1 VVLSERAALQPP
13 LTGDVQNGVPPPGR
27 SGTRSAARDAA
38 GIALIAIAAYLPVLW
53 TGFTSDDFFIL
64 ARLKE
69 FGGLQ
74 HPLAYFSALGFF
86 EYYRPLTFL
95 SHALDWSVW
104 GANPAGFHLTS
115 LVLHVVNSA
124 LVYGIGRQL
133 GDRTAAIV
141 AALLFA
147 LHPASHE
154 AVYWMSARFDL
165 LATCLTLA
173 SALLILGTTRGY
185 WLGVATFG
193 LALLAKESAIALPV
207 IVVAGDVIVRR
218 LDGHQT
224 IRRLVPLVVVVG
236 AYAALRSQA
245 GALEVAG
252 GASRL
257 PKLVMLAAIVLALL
271 WVAIARQASRR
282 RSGDSAPEKYAG
294 ALLVSGCAIAATLLF
309 LPAASD
315 WLRQKIGFASFAM
328 FYLVSPV
335 AVPAPPS
342 SLFDGPATLTAAIEL
357 VVLIG
362 AVAVVWLNRRWLAAR
377 PPAVF
382 LLVFVAAALAPV
394 SSMTS
399 GPRYLYLA
407 SAGVSLFAGVVVQSL
422 TGRARL
428 RAITAVAVVLG
439 LAAVQLLAAARSWA
453 WAADMTRDAVALITP
468 QLQPCGTQD
477 VVLLTTP
484 VGIRGVYSN
493 FNETALEL
501 PSDCAPA
508 SFATVLRV
516 QEVDARVEVTRQND
530 TIELRVPAYAGNFV
544 TSVDLRVFDVP
555 IAVDQAL
562 TIDTPI
568 GRLETTGASGVRV
581 FRLSLVES
589 KRGARFFYY
598 SDGAV
603 HAVNF

>member
-1 VVLSERAALQPP
+1 MR
-13 LTGDVQNGVPPPGR
+13 NGVPPPGR
-27 SGTRSAARDAA
+27 GGTRSAARDAA
-38 GIALIAIAAYLPVLW
+38 GVALVAIVAYLPVLW

-74 HPLAYFSALGFF
+74 HPLAYFNALGFF

-104 GANPAGFHLTS
+104 GANPAGFHVTS
-115 LVLHVVNSA
+115 LALHAANTA
-124 LVYGIGRQL
+124 LVYGLGRQF
-133 GDRTAAIV
+133 GNRPAAIV
-141 AALLFA
+141 AGLLFA

-165 LATCLTLA
+165 LATCLTLV
-173 SALLILGTTRGY
+173 SALLILGTSRGY
-185 WLGVATFG
+185 WPGVATFG

-207 IVVAGDVIVRR
+207 IVVAGDVMVRR
-218 LDGHQT
+218 LDARHT
-224 IRRLVPLVVVVG
+224 IRRLIPLLVVAG

-257 PKLVMLAAIVLALL
+257 PKLVMLAAMVLALL
-271 WVAIARQASRR
+271 WVAIARQGSRR
-282 RSGDSAPEKYAG
+282 GAGGSLLGKYAG
-294 ALLVSGCAIAATLLF
+294 ALLVAGGAIAATLLL
-309 LPAASD
+309 LPAASV
-315 WLRQKIGFASFAM
+315 WLRPKIGFASFAL

-407 SAGVSLFAGVVVQSL
+407 SAGASLFAGVVVWSL
-422 TGRARL
+422 AGRARG
-428 RAITAVAVVLG
+428 RAIAVVAVALG
-439 LAAVQLLAAARSWA
+439 LAAVQLVAAARSWT
-453 WAADMTRDAVALITP
+453 WATDMTRDAVELIRP
-468 QLQPCGTQD
+468 ALQPCGTED

-493 FNETALEL
+493 FNEAALEL
-501 PSDCAPA
+501 SGCAPA
-508 SFATVLRV
+508 SFATLLRV
-516 QEVDARVEVTRQND
+516 QSVDAHVDVARQGD
-530 TIELRVPAYAGNFV
+530 TIELRVPGYAGNFV
-544 TSVDLRVFDVP
+544 ASQDLRVFDAP
-555 IAVDQAL
+555 IAVNQAL
-562 TIDTPI
+562 TIDTPV

-581 FRLSLVES
+581 FRLSVAES

-603 HAVNF
+603 HALNF